1 MQTSVRVKIR
11 AVMLGCNEEE
21 FKKIYDLEK
30 MFIRETE
37 LIKMDTWIANVEEF
51 SLSGAYTKKVRQGYR
66 TLLVH

>member
-1 MQTSVRVKIR
+1 MQTSLRVKIR

-37 LIKMDTWIANVEEF
+37 LIKMDTWIANWKSF
-51 SLSGAYTKKVRQGYR
+51 
-66 TLLVH
+66 H